1 MNPIERFNE
10 IDAEMS
16 EIRDTLAPLAEA
28 DEVTDEQ
35 AEQFGELSERFNT
48 LEAER
53 AELEPRVRAIERALQ
68 FVSDPIENVDP
79 PANQRAS
86 DDPYATSTVRT
97 QTSPVELRGR
107 ALRAIEDTDDWEI
120 PDAGKQRVTSMLERY
135 DRGLGGN
142 IARMVLTTGS
152 REYKEAWTK
161 AITGREFALTDR
173 ERVLLD
179 EAMQARSFTRAMTQT
194 DTAGGF
200 AIPFPIDPTLIQIGD
215 GATNPF
221 RAISR
226 VVPIVTDSWQG
237 ISSNEVTASFDAEA
251 AEVSDDTPTWAQP
264 QVVAHMARAM
274 IPASIEIAGDYPNL
288 VADLSMLFADA
299 KNRLETTMFSTG
311 SGTGQ
316 PFGIVTAIDGTGNDI
331 TSATT
336 DVYAV
341 ADIRSV
347 WNTLG
352 PRYRMNG
359 KFVMNNNI
367 ITDTIAFG
375 TDALATQTLS
385 LADSP
390 AGVTFFGKPVFE
402 SSGMDGTVTALAEN
416 NIVVFGD
423 FAQGYLIADRL
434 GFVVEF
440 IPHLFAT
447 ANNLPSGQRGW
458 FGYWR
463 VGADSVNDDA
473 FVLLNAT

>member
-152 REYKEAWTK
+152 REYKEAWAK

-200 AIPFPIDPTLIQIGD
+200 AIPFPIDPTLIQTGD
-215 GATNPF
+215 GATDPF

-237 ISSNEVTASFDAEA
+237 ISAGEVTASFDAEA

-264 QVVAHMARAM
+264 QVVAHMARVFV
-274 IPASIEIAGDYPNL
+274 PASIEIAGDYPGV
-288 VADLSMLFADA
+288 VADLSMVFADA
-299 KNRLETTMFSTG
+299 KSRLETTVFSTG

-352 PRYRMNG
+352 PRYRGNG

-375 TDALATQTLS
+375 TDALATQTIS

-390 AGVTFFGKPVFE
+390 TGVTFFAKPVLE

-416 NIVVFGD
+416 NIVIFGD
-423 FAQGYLIADRL
+423 FQHYVIADRL